1 MIYQWVYGY
10 SCWSRRKKPSDRPSR
25 GFGTFSWTEGLSFD
39 EIEEL
44 ERRCGGYEFP
54 YENNLPSRPTL
65 DEVEQ
70 LFPVAFY
77 SFTLSSGRKAIV
89 RTRYIGDGFFD
100 HRPGATIAHGLVL
113 DSGDWP
119 HYAIEYVDSPAFW
132 RELPKDIRDEALL
145 HKDDDRDNPQS
156 PQPAYLPA
164 LDEKDL
170 KVTGNYSCERVASH
184 FPKDSLLGQKLV
196 GLVNA
201 FLSNNIASGRC
212 CSIYAP
218 DDEMVWM
225 LAGLTMIF
233 PKRLAG
239 ELSFATRLDNAMP
252 IAEDSGKWYSV
263 AGCKMRDAE
272 LNIDQLSDMAD
283 LRWLFDAIFRKRDQ
297 FDAFLQDFSS
307 ISLSDFPRLVRL
319 FNFLSGTVGDSA
331 QSESDDLI
339 SLVESHG
346 NEDARKSLITRL
358 ASSPA
363 CLPDVVTPEWM
374 GRICSLAKDFPA
386 LSSSCD
392 ALFISVR
399 NRLVGNPF
407 EAFSNRLHQD
417 GQTLSRMWL
426 ERYSK
431 SDVSTLG
438 IVFTLLS
445 LSAENRLEEIATRDW
460 DALYVSGPSVDWK
473 EVLRETLKRVPR
485 AFPIVF
491 LKTPDEDARNAILD
505 ENCRDVD
512 ATVGFLLRF
521 VKAGAR
527 DRVREMMSRLIAR
540 SSDKDAF
547 LRAAMDGFDRADASF
562 ADYLFAELAPKL
574 SLPVMKDDNLGWYS
588 RRAAKLP
595 EAARVDFMK
604 RIESRLAFPS
614 RVDKGLISAL
624 KDFIRDASLPVNR
637 PERRAELLLWY
648 ARVVAKA
655 PDDPFAE
662 LQTLKATFASQTA
675 AERIL
680 LIKGVMPLLLNRCS
694 DQDRSKSEE
703 QQKCLVD
710 VMFAGLGEPYLSEAV
725 ELYIKA
731 LSSDLKQRRLGAAS
745 IRPGALVKCSLGG
758 FSDAGLRGLFVEKLS
773 KTVFKKYSEKD
784 LNDLKNVLGPFSQ
797 TEDAAWTTLCES
809 VKANGGFFSGLM
821 KFFRRK

>member
-1 MIYQWVYGY
+1 MIYQWVYSY
-10 SCWSRRKKPSDRPSR
+10 SCWNRQKKPDEVRSR
-25 GFGTFSWTEGLSFD
+25 GFGTFSWTEGLSLD

-54 YENNLPSRPTL
+54 NGSDIPSRPTL
-65 DEVEQ
+65 GEVER

-77 SFTLSSGRKAIV
+77 SFTLASGRKAIV
-89 RTRYIGDGFFD
+89 RTRYVGEGFYD
-100 HRPGATIAHGLVL
+100 HRWGAIIAHGLVL

-119 HYAIEYVDSPAFW
+119 HYAIEYVDSPVFW
-132 RELPKDIRDEALL
+132 RELPKNVRDEALR
-145 HKDDDRDNPQS
+145 HKDDPQS

-170 KVTGNYSCERVASH
+170 KVTGNYSCEKVAAH
-184 FPKDSLLGQKLV
+184 FPKDSALGQQLV

-201 FLSNNIASGRC
+201 FLSNNISSGRC

-218 DDEMVWM
+218 DSEIVWM

-252 IAEDSGKWYSV
+252 VAEDSGRWYLV

-272 LNIDQLSDMAD
+272 LNVDQLSDMAD
-283 LRWLFDAIFRKRDQ
+283 LGWLFDAIFRKRDQ
-297 FDAFLQDFSS
+297 FDGFLQDFSS
-307 ISLSDFPRLVRL
+307 LSLSDFPRLVRL
-319 FNFLSGTVGDSA
+319 FNFLSGTAAGGA
-331 QSESDDLI
+331 APSETDDLV

-346 NEDARKSLITRL
+346 NEDARKALITRL
-358 ASSPA
+358 ASSPT

-392 ALFISVR
+392 TLFISVR
-399 NRLVGNPF
+399 NRLVGNPV
-407 EAFSNRLHQD
+407 EAFSNRLHQE
-417 GQTLSRMWL
+417 GQALSKIWL

-431 SDVSTLG
+431 KDISTTG

-445 LSAENRLEEIATRDW
+445 LAAENRLAEIVTKDW
-460 DALYVSGPSVDWK
+460 EALYASGSSVDWK
-473 EVLRETLKRVPR
+473 EVLRETLKRVPKV
-485 AFPIVF
+485 FPAVF
-491 LKTPDEDARNAILD
+491 LDSPDEDARHAILD

-512 ATVGFLLRF
+512 ATVSFLLRF
-521 VKAGAR
+521 VKAGAP
-527 DRVREMMSRLIAR
+527 DRACEMMLRLLAH

-547 LRAAMDGFDRADASF
+547 LRTVIDGFDRADANF
-562 ADYLFAELAPKL
+562 ADYLFAKLAPKL
-574 SLPVMKDDNLGWYS
+574 SLPVMKGDNLGWYS

-595 EAARVDFMK
+595 DAARVDFMK
-604 RIESRLAFPS
+604 RIEDRLEFPS
-614 RVDKGLISAL
+614 RVDKDLISAL
-624 KDFIRDASLPVNR
+624 KDFIRDAALPADR

-655 PDDPFAE
+655 QDDPFAE
-662 LQTLKATFASQTA
+662 LPTLKGTFASQAA

-710 VMFAGLGEPYLSEAV
+710 VMFAGLSEPYLSEAV

-731 LSSDLKQRRLGAAS
+731 LSPDLKQRRLGAAS

-758 FSDAGLRGLFVEKLS
+758 FSDAGLRSLFVEKLA

-784 LNDLKNVLGPFSQ
+784 LNDLKNVLEPFSKV
-797 TEDAAWTTLCES
+797 EDAAWAILCES

-821 KFFRRK
+821 KFFKRKK